1 MMDDVLIL
9 ISQNMTAD
17 EYGVMRQAVS
27 RKKVFCKVGGIT
39 RSEFYNAGR
48 SGLNPDFMFTVFA
61 GDYSGES
68 LCEYRGKTYSIYRTY
83 INNADYIELYV
94 QREGGSN
101 GKESNGQ

>member
-1 MMDDVLIL
+1 
-9 ISQNMTAD
+9 
-17 EYGVMRQAVS
+17 
-27 RKKVFCKVGGIT
+27 
-39 RSEFYNAGR
+39 
-48 SGLNPDFMFTVFA
+48 MFTVVA

>member
-17 EYGVMRQAVS
+17 EYGIMHPDLS
-27 RKKVFCKVGGIT
+27 RKKVFCKVGSIT

-61 GDYSGES
+61 GDYSRES

>member
-17 EYGVMRQAVS
+17 EYGIMHPVLS